1 MKKPK
6 NLKLRNRILS
16 YINAF
21 WGLIIVIT
29 GFIMLAA
36 ISIEDFPIA
45 FAPALVVVPI
55 AIVIITE
62 VNKLFFRWDKETFID
77 SGVNIGVCLTAI
89 FIIPLAPN
97 AETAKIL
104 VIIVMSL
111 YISLRLSKLAFLEW
125 RGNKK
130 KNNKILLTVL
140 YGILNLI
147 CIIYPLIVS
156 KDIDS
161 LVGFY
166 AFYFI
171 LEGLVLIFLSMTRGF
186 SIKSFTKVLIK
197 THTLEIL
204 LGLLMTI
211 ITASAIFPF
220 IEPNIAS
227 FSDGL
232 WYSFAIVT
240 TIGFGDVVA
249 VTFVG
254 RIISV
259 FLGIYGIVVVALF
272 TSVIV
277 NMYNESRSKRDE
289 EIRKDVEEVKEVI
302 KERREEREKAKEEA
316 KSKEVEGDKENV

>member
-36 ISIEDFPIA
+36 ISIEGFPIA
-45 FAPALVVVPI
+45 YAPALIVVPI

-62 VNKLFFRWDKETFID
+62 LFKLFFRWDKETFID

-89 FIIPLAPN
+89 IMMFLAPN
-97 AETAKIL
+97 AEIVKNMS
-104 VIIVMSL
+104 IIVMSL

-125 RGNKK
+125 RGSKK

-156 KDIDS
+156 NDIAS

-171 LEGLVLIFLSMTRGF
+171 LEGLTLIFLSMTRGF

-204 LGLLMTI
+204 LGLLMMI

-277 NMYNESRSKRDE
+277 NMYNESRSKHDE
-289 EIRKDVEEVKEVI
+289 ENRKDVEEVKETI
-302 KERREEREKAKEEA
+302 EERREEREKAKEEA
-316 KSKEVEGDKENV
+316 MSEEGEGDKNV